1 MKRSA
6 RAMVQTGPR
15 MLELQEFPIPH
26 VNGDDAIVRVEACG
40 ICGTDLETFRGD
52 IPLRYPVIPGHEA
65 VGIIEEIGETASQA
79 WGVIPGDRVI
89 VPAELSCGQ
98 CRACA
103 DGLTC
108 LSSPGTHGFLP
119 TSVEPALWGGYSDY
133 LYLSPQS
140 RPMKMDA
147 TVDVSIA
154 ALFNPLGAGFA
165 WAVNAP
171 DLQPEQSIA
180 ILGPGQRG
188 LAGVVAAKHRGA
200 SQIFVTGFGDRDHRK
215 LELARRFGADL
226 ALNAQSTD
234 IVAELLN
241 ATDGRGVDV
250 VVDTTPHSTQSIHD
264 ALRIVRAGGTVVLAG
279 LKGQTID
286 GFSTDEIAMRRLTL
300 KGVRAVDR
308 ESFRQAIDLIEN
320 NPQGLSEMQ
329 THRFPLE
336 QADTALATLAEGTGI
351 AISLDPSA

>member
-15 MLELQEFPIPH
+15 TLELQEFTIPS
-26 VNGDDAIVRVEACG
+26 VSADDAILRVEACG

-65 VGIIEEIGETASQA
+65 VGIIEEIGELASRA
-79 WGVIPGDRVI
+79 WGVVAGDRVI
-89 VPAELSCGQ
+89 VPPELACGQ

-103 DGLTC
+103 EGLTC

-119 TSVEPALWGGYSDY
+119 TTDEPALWGGYSDY
-133 LYLSPQS
+133 MYLSPRT

-147 TVDVSIA
+147 KVDISIA

-165 WAVNAP
+165 WAVNAS
-171 DLQPEQSIA
+171 DLRPGQTIA
-180 ILGPGQRG
+180 LLGPGQRG
-188 LAGVVAAKHRGA
+188 LAGVLAAKHRGA
-200 SQIFVTGFGDRDHRK
+200 SRIFITGFGERDEHK

-226 ALNAQSTD
+226 AIDAQSTD
-234 IVAELLN
+234 IVAAVLD
-241 ATDGRGVDV
+241 ATDGLGVDV
-250 VVDTTPHSTQSIHD
+250 VVDTTPHATRSIHD
-264 ALRIVRAGGTVVLAG
+264 ALALVRAGGTVILAG

-286 GFSTDEIAMRRLTL
+286 GFPTDEIAMRRLTL
-300 KGVRAVDR
+300 RGVRAVDR
-308 ESFRQAIDLIEN
+308 TSFQQAIDLMEKD
-320 NPQGLSEMQ
+320 PQGLAEMH

-336 QADTALATLAEGTGI
+336 DAETAIATLAEGSGI
-351 AISLDPSA
+351 AISLDPTA

>member
-1 MKRSA
+1 
-6 RAMVQTGPR
+6 MVQTGPR
-15 MLELQEFPIPH
+15 MLELQEFPLPK
-26 VNGDDAIVRVEACG
+26 VQDDDAIVRVEACG

-65 VGIIEEIGETASQA
+65 VGIIEEIGELASKA
-79 WGVIPGDRVI
+79 WGVVPGDRVI
-89 VPAELSCGQ
+89 VPAELSCGT

-119 TSVEPALWGGYSDY
+119 TTVEPALWGGYSDY
-133 LYLSPQS
+133 LYLSPHS
-140 RPMKMDA
+140 RPMKMSA
-147 TVDVSIA
+147 AVDVSLA

-171 DLQPEQSIA
+171 DLQPGQSIA

-188 LAGVVAAKHRGA
+188 LASVLAAKHRGA
-200 SQIFVTGFGDRDHRK
+200 SQIYITGFGDRDQRK
-215 LELARRFGADL
+215 LDLARTFGADL
-226 ALNAQSTD
+226 ALDAQSTD
-234 IVAELLN
+234 IVGELLN
-241 ATDGRGVDV
+241 ATDGRGVDI
-250 VVDTTPHSTQSIHD
+250 VVDTTPHATQSIHD

-279 LKGQTID
+279 LKGQTIND
-286 GFSTDEIAMRRLTL
+286 FPTDDIAMRRLTL

-308 ESFRQAIDLIEN
+308 PSFQQAIDLIEN
-320 NPQGLSEMQ
+320 NPQGLSAMQ

-336 QADTALATLAEGTGI
+336 QADTALETLADGTGI
-351 AISLDPSA
+351 AISLDPTV